1 MKIWMRRLV
10 LCGLLSGLPGGPV
23 SAAELAGEL
32 AWARTA
38 ELSLPASGRVEKV
51 AVTPGAAVT
60 AGEVVLELDARAARA
75 RLTDARAAQREAE
88 LRRAEAQRE
97 WDRAKELYDRTV
109 LSEREL
115 QLAEIGFAAADA
127 RHQAARAAAIAA
139 EVDLDYTRLSAPF
152 DAWVLALHVAPGQA
166 VVNQVQPMPL
176 LRVAERGRLRV
187 RAAADAA
194 QLAGLAPDAAVTV
207 QVGGRRFDARIVS
220 LGREA
225 LGAERP
231 ARYAVEAEFDAPDDA
246 ALRPGQ
252 TATLVLP

>member
-1 MKIWMRRLV
+1 MKIWMRTLW
-10 LCGLLSGLPGGPV
+10 LCGLLSGLPAGSA

-32 AWARTA
+32 VWARTA

-51 AVTPGAAVT
+51 AVAPGVAVAA
-60 AGEVVLELDARAARA
+60 GQVVLELDARAARA
-75 RLTDARAAQREAE
+75 KLADARAAQREAE

-97 WDRAKELYDRTV
+97 WDRARELYDRTV

-127 RHQAARAAAIAA
+127 QHQAARAAAVAA

-152 DAWVLALHVAPGQA
+152 DAWILALYVAPGQA
-166 VVNQVQPMPL
+166 VVNQVQAMSL
-176 LRVAERGRLRV
+176 MRVAERGRMRV

-207 QVGGRRFDARIVS
+207 QVGDRRFEARMVS

-231 ARYAVEAEFDAPDDA
+231 ARYAVEAEFAVPDDIP
-246 ALRPGQ
+246 LRAGQ
-252 TATLVLP
+252 AATLVLP